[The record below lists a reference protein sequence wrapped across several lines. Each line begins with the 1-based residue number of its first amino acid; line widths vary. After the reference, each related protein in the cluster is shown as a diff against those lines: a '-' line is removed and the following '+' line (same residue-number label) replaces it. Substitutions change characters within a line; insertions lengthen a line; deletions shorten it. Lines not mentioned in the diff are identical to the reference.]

1 MNQSANIPCEVVI
14 CLLHIPTYSY
24 HPVDPKH
31 SQFQVSV
38 SIIVCDLIVFRIV
51 LVREARYLGDQCMDQ
66 TRDFSGYLRMSGSMV
81 GVSACWSL
89 REP

>member
-1 MNQSANIPCEVVI
+1 VNRSANAPCEVVI

-51 LVREARYLGDQCMDQ
+51 LGRKARYLCNKGMDQ
-66 TRDFSGYLRMSGSMV
+66 TRDFGGYLRMSGSMV